1 MSNRVGL
8 GLYKWCSCFLVCCRF
23 SSTRCWD
30 WTWYQ
35 RRTTARYLATFR
47 PYSPCTKVH
56 CTCSCTRLQWT
67 TSYGSD
73 VRVASYPGSS
83 TEKKPGYKANV
94 HGCTCMSLK
103 ITSDPLAFLQTL
115 FWSSKR
121 WGRVESTLKQLGA
134 CYCSGWATHN
144 MSSCLYH
151 VLCIPLYRFIY
162 IPPLSISPFLPPSFL
177 FPSPHPHPPSLS
189 FLLPPFLS
197 PSSLCSLKHYSPM
210 QTTVRTWS

>member
-1 MSNRVGL
+1 MMQLFSSV
-8 GLYKWCSCFLVCCRF
+8 CFRF
-23 SSTRCWD
+23 SSTLCWD

-47 PYSPCTKVH
+47 PYSACTKVH
-56 CTCSCTRLQWT
+56 CTCSCTRLQWI

-73 VRVASYPGSS
+73 VASYPGSS
-83 TEKKPGYKANV
+83 TEKEPGDEANV
-94 HGCTCMSLK
+94 HACTCMSL
-103 ITSDPLAFLQTL
+103 TSDPLAFLQTL
-115 FWSSKR
+115 FWSFKR
-121 WGRVESTLKQLGA
+121 WGRVESTLKQLEA

-162 IPPLSISPFLPPSFL
+162 IYISPLSISPFLPPSFL
-177 FPSPHPHPPSLS
+177 F
-189 FLLPPFLS
+189 

-210 QTTVRTWS
+210 QTTVRTWL